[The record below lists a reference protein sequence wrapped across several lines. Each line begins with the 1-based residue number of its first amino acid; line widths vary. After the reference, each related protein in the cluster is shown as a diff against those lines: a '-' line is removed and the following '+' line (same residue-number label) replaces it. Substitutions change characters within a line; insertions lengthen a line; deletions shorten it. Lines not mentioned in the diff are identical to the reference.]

1 MNSIAQAARR
11 GWDDPEPPRKI
22 RSVPVGTKKIRLIMR
37 RIVDVDD
44 WCRCGSSRLDC
55 DKSVGSQP
63 VRPHQVN
70 KFPLTRR
77 EPLGRNLCGS

>member
-37 RIVDVDD
+37 RIVDVDER
-44 WCRCGSSRLDC
+44 CRCGLQQIRL
-55 DKSVGSQP
+55 
-63 VRPHQVN
+63 
-70 KFPLTRR
+70 
-77 EPLGRNLCGS
+77 